1 MQEAKMKGSVW
12 LFFVI
17 AFGFS
22 WLFWVPL
29 ALAEQGLLSLPEG
42 LYQFL
47 SGENNPA
54 AWGPF
59 VAAFL
64 MTAIYEGWSGVKDL
78 IKRGLQVKFG

>member
-1 MQEAKMKGSVW
+1 MNKEVKLKGNVW

-29 ALAEQGLLSLPEG
+29 ALAEQGIISLPEG

-47 SGENNPA
+47 SGSSNPA
-54 AWGPF
+54 AYGPF
-59 VAAFL
+59 VAALFIDSYL
-64 MTAIYEGWSGVKDL
+64 
-78 IKRGLQVKFG
+78 